1 MGKTILILGGG
12 IGGTAAANVLS
23 KLLKNHQI
31 ILVDREEY
39 HLFRP
44 SLPLLLV
51 NLRHPHQIVRR
62 LTDLEKKG
70 VKFIQA
76 EVNKLCRRDSR

>member
-39 HLFRP
+39 HLFMV
-44 SLPLLLV
+44 SITIKELLPWLLS
-51 NLRHPHQIVRR
+51 I
-62 LTDLEKKG
+62 TK
-70 VKFIQA
+70 
-76 EVNKLCRRDSR
+76 